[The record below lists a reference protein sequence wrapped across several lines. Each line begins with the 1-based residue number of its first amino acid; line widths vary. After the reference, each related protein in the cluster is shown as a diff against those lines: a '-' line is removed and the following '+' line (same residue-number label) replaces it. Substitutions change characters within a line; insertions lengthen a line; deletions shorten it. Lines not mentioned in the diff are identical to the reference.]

1 VNQFTDEILRERK
14 RMSDTR
20 SVSVAE
26 IFSLQ
31 RPEQKPRTKNQL
43 WIKDV
48 GYDEAPW
55 YSERMGLLELEDFLE
70 VAGER
75 IDYVKIATTQVLGH
89 PETWLKRKMALYQ
102 KHSIQPYL
110 DHGYFLRAFR
120 LGVVDEAIEAG
131 AALGFSVMEFMNTF
145 GDVPER
151 QLRKWRSLAR
161 DCGMSLIYEHHPERG
176 WRKGVADRPATSA
189 EIIEGAEPFLADGAF
204 TLLIDHEEI
213 EIQEDAA
220 TDVIGE
226 VVEALGK
233 ERVAFELTS
242 TKEAPMKW
250 YSNLL
255 DYFSMF
261 GTDCNVT
268 NVMPSQVMFV
278 DPLRYGERPADILF
292 ERYPELINFRQK

>member
-1 VNQFTDEILRERK
+1 
-14 RMSDTR
+14 
-20 SVSVAE
+20 
-26 IFSLQ
+26 
-31 RPEQKPRTKNQL
+31 
-43 WIKDV
+43 
-48 GYDEAPW
+48 
-55 YSERMGLLELEDFLE
+55 
-70 VAGER
+70 
-75 IDYVKIATTQVLGH
+75 
-89 PETWLKRKMALYQ
+89 LYQ